1 MNLKGVLLTFYIAI
15 TAFMFIN
22 LEVSIPLWSSFFLT
36 AIILFS
42 ITAYHLFYEKGYSP
56 FLSSF
61 IVFTFLFF
69 LAAPIAQINSFES
82 FETARFS
89 NNFPF
94 RESTIIYTNIL
105 INIFNTVFIISYI
118 LFKQKVLNNIKIENQ
133 IKLNNNNKVGENLA
147 KVDIYSNGNK
157 ISLNKKFDIYSNI
170 KPKLMTYDIINEF
183 NHDQKAYTQGLEIYE
198 NFLFESTGLNG
209 KSSLRKINFNTGEI
223 INMINLE
230 YEYFGEGLT
239 VLNDKI
245 YQLTWKNRIGF
256 IYDLELN
263 NIGTFN
269 YGNSQE
275 GWGLC
280 NDGNYIYKSDGTSK
294 IWKLDPNTL
303 EEIDFIDV
311 MTDKSRIKNINEL
324 EYIDGKIF
332 ANTYQQNRDVVIVI
346 NPSNGIVE
354 NVIDFSGL
362 RDKVLQKED
371 LDVMNGIAYNK
382 GKLFVTGK
390 NWNKIFEV
398 KVYSKN

>member
-1 MNLKGVLLTFYIAI
+1 
-15 TAFMFIN
+15 
-22 LEVSIPLWSSFFLT
+22 
-36 AIILFS
+36 
-42 ITAYHLFYEKGYSP
+42 
-56 FLSSF
+56 
-61 IVFTFLFF
+61 
-69 LAAPIAQINSFES
+69 
-82 FETARFS
+82 
-89 NNFPF
+89 
-94 RESTIIYTNIL
+94 
-105 INIFNTVFIISYI
+105 
-118 LFKQKVLNNIKIENQ
+118 
-133 IKLNNNNKVGENLA
+133 
-147 KVDIYSNGNK
+147 
-157 ISLNKKFDIYSNI
+157 
-170 KPKLMTYDIINEF
+170 MTYDIINEF

-223 INMINLE
+223 INMINLD

-324 EYIDGKIF
+324 EYIDGKIY

-362 RDKVLQKED
+362 RDKVLQTED
-371 LDVMNGIAYNK
+371 LDVMNGIAHNK
-382 GKLFVTGK
+382 DKLFVTGK
-390 NWNKIFEV
+390 NWSKVFEV

>member
-1 MNLKGVLLTFYIAI
+1 MKHSIVFLVLL
-15 TAFMFIN
+15 
-22 LEVSIPLWSSFFLT
+22 L
-36 AIILFS
+36 
-42 ITAYHLFYEKGYSP
+42 
-56 FLSSF
+56 
-61 IVFTFLFF
+61 VFNCNSDKSGGFK
-69 LAAPIAQINSFES
+69 IQINS
-82 FETARFS
+82 T
-89 NNFPF
+89 NNLISLGDDISLNIT
-94 RESTIIYTNIL
+94 STNNKVIDS
-105 INIFNTVFIISYI
+105 INYF
-118 LFKQKVLNNIKIENQ
+118 LNNIKIKNQ
-133 IKLNNNNKVGENLA
+133 IKLNNNKVGENLA
-147 KVDIYSNGNK
+147 KVDIYSNGKK

-170 KPKLMTYDIINEF
+170 KPNLMTYDIINEF

-223 INMINLE
+223 INMINLD

-324 EYIDGKIF
+324 EYIDGKIY

-362 RDKVLQKED
+362 RDKVLQTED
-371 LDVMNGIAYNK
+371 LDVMNGIAHNK
-382 GKLFVTGK
+382 DKLFVTGK
-390 NWNKIFEV
+390 NWSKVFEV

>member
-1 MNLKGVLLTFYIAI
+1 MKHSIVFLVLL
-15 TAFMFIN
+15 
-22 LEVSIPLWSSFFLT
+22 L
-36 AIILFS
+36 
-42 ITAYHLFYEKGYSP
+42 
-56 FLSSF
+56 
-61 IVFTFLFF
+61 VFNCNSDKSGGFK
-69 LAAPIAQINSFES
+69 IQINSS
-82 FETARFS
+82 SSSIYIGDDISLNITSS
-89 NNFPF
+89 NNKVID
-94 RESTIIYTNIL
+94 S
-105 INIFNTVFIISYI
+105 INYF
-118 LFKQKVLNNIKIENQ
+118 LNNNKISNQ
-133 IKLNNNNKVGENLA
+133 IRLNNNKVGENFA
-147 KVDIYSNGNK
+147 KADIYSNGKK

-170 KPKLMTYDIINEF
+170 KPELMTYDIVNEF
-183 NHDQKAYTQGLEIYE
+183 NHDQNAYTQGLEIYE
-198 NFLFESTGLNG
+198 NFIFESTGLNG
-209 KSSLRKINFNTGEI
+209 KSSLRKINLNTGEI

-245 YQLTWKNRIGF
+245 YQLTWKNKIGF

-269 YGNSQE
+269 YGNSKE

-294 IWKLDPNTL
+294 IWRLDPNTL

-324 EYIDGKIF
+324 EYIDGKIY

-346 NPSNGIVE
+346 NPSNGVVE

-362 RDKVLQKED
+362 RDKVLQTPD

-390 NWNKIFEV
+390 NWDKVFEV

>member
-1 MNLKGVLLTFYIAI
+1 MKHSIVFLVLL
-15 TAFMFIN
+15 
-22 LEVSIPLWSSFFLT
+22 L
-36 AIILFS
+36 
-42 ITAYHLFYEKGYSP
+42 
-56 FLSSF
+56 
-61 IVFTFLFF
+61 VFNCNSDKSGGFK
-69 LAAPIAQINSFES
+69 IQINSS
-82 FETARFS
+82 SSSIYLGDDISLNITSS
-89 NNFPF
+89 NNKVID
-94 RESTIIYTNIL
+94 S
-105 INIFNTVFIISYI
+105 INYF
-118 LFKQKVLNNIKIENQ
+118 LNNNKISNQ
-133 IKLNNNNKVGENLA
+133 IRLNNNKVGENFA
-147 KVDIYSNGNK
+147 KVDIYSNGKK

-170 KPKLMTYDIINEF
+170 KPELMTYDIVNEF
-183 NHDQKAYTQGLEIYE
+183 SHDQNAYTQGLEIYE

-324 EYIDGKIF
+324 EYIDGKIY

-362 RDKVLQKED
+362 RDKVLQTAD

-382 GKLFVTGK
+382 GKVFVTGK
-390 NWNKIFEV
+390 NWNKVFEV

>member
-1 MNLKGVLLTFYIAI
+1 MIFD
-15 TAFMFIN
+15 
-22 LEVSIPLWSSFFLT
+22 SI
-36 AIILFS
+36 IID
-42 ITAYHLFYEKGYSP
+42 
-56 FLSSF
+56 
-61 IVFTFLFF
+61 V
-69 LAAPIAQINSFES
+69 N
-82 FETARFS
+82 
-89 NNFPF
+89 
-94 RESTIIYTNIL
+94 
-105 INIFNTVFIISYI
+105 
-118 LFKQKVLNNIKIENQ
+118 
-133 IKLNNNNKVGENLA
+133 
-147 KVDIYSNGNK
+147 
-157 ISLNKKFDIYSNI
+157 
-170 KPKLMTYDIINEF
+170 INEF

-223 INMINLE
+223 INMINLD

-324 EYIDGKIF
+324 EYIDGKIY

-362 RDKVLQKED
+362 RDKILQTED
-371 LDVMNGIAYNK
+371 LDVMNGIAHNK
-382 GKLFVTGK
+382 DKLFVTGK
-390 NWNKIFEV
+390 NWSKVFEV

>member
-1 MNLKGVLLTFYIAI
+1 MKHSIVFLVLLLVLNCNSDKSGGFKIQIDSSSSSIYLGDEISLKI
-15 TAFMFIN
+15 T
-22 LEVSIPLWSSFFLT
+22 S
-36 AIILFS
+36 
-42 ITAYHLFYEKGYSP
+42 
-56 FLSSF
+56 
-61 IVFTFLFF
+61 
-69 LAAPIAQINSFES
+69 
-82 FETARFS
+82 S
-89 NNFPF
+89 NNKAID
-94 RESTIIYTNIL
+94 S
-105 INIFNTVFIISYI
+105 INYF
-118 LFKQKVLNNIKIENQ
+118 LNNNKVDNP
-133 IKLNNNNKVGENLA
+133 IKLNSNKVGENFA
-147 KVDIYSNGNK
+147 KVDIYSNGKK

-170 KPKLMTYDIINEF
+170 KPELMTYEIIDEF
-183 NHDQKAYTQGLEIYE
+183 SHDQKAYTQGLEIYE

-245 YQLTWKNRIGF
+245 YQLTWKNKIGF

-269 YGNSQE
+269 YENSKE

-294 IWKLDPNTL
+294 IWRLDPNTL
-303 EEIDFIDV
+303 EEIDFIDI

-324 EYIDGKIF
+324 EYIDGKIY

-362 RDKVLQKED
+362 RDKVLQTPD
-371 LDVMNGIAYNK
+371 LDVMNGIAYNN

-390 NWNKIFEV
+390 NWNKVFEV
-398 KVYSKN
+398 KVYSKNK

>member
-1 MNLKGVLLTFYIAI
+1 
-15 TAFMFIN
+15 
-22 LEVSIPLWSSFFLT
+22 
-36 AIILFS
+36 
-42 ITAYHLFYEKGYSP
+42 
-56 FLSSF
+56 
-61 IVFTFLFF
+61 
-69 LAAPIAQINSFES
+69 
-82 FETARFS
+82 
-89 NNFPF
+89 
-94 RESTIIYTNIL
+94 
-105 INIFNTVFIISYI
+105 
-118 LFKQKVLNNIKIENQ
+118 
-133 IKLNNNNKVGENLA
+133 
-147 KVDIYSNGNK
+147 
-157 ISLNKKFDIYSNI
+157 
-170 KPKLMTYDIINEF
+170 
-183 NHDQKAYTQGLEIYE
+183 
-198 NFLFESTGLNG
+198 
-209 KSSLRKINFNTGEI
+209 
-223 INMINLE
+223 MINLE

-324 EYIDGKIF
+324 EYIDGKIY

-362 RDKVLQKED
+362 RDKVLQTAD

-390 NWNKIFEV
+390 NWNKVFEV

>member
-1 MNLKGVLLTFYIAI
+1 MKHSIVFLVLL
-15 TAFMFIN
+15 
-22 LEVSIPLWSSFFLT
+22 L
-36 AIILFS
+36 
-42 ITAYHLFYEKGYSP
+42 
-56 FLSSF
+56 
-61 IVFTFLFF
+61 VFNCNSDKSGGFK
-69 LAAPIAQINSFES
+69 IQINSS
-82 FETARFS
+82 SSSIYLGDDISLNITSS
-89 NNFPF
+89 NNKVID
-94 RESTIIYTNIL
+94 S
-105 INIFNTVFIISYI
+105 INYF
-118 LFKQKVLNNIKIENQ
+118 LNNNKISNQ
-133 IKLNNNNKVGENLA
+133 IRLNNNKVGENFA
-147 KVDIYSNGNK
+147 KADIYSNGKK

-170 KPKLMTYDIINEF
+170 KPELMTYDIVNEF
-183 NHDQKAYTQGLEIYE
+183 SHDQNAYTQGLEIYE

-209 KSSLRKINFNTGEI
+209 KSSLRKINLNTGEI

-245 YQLTWKNRIGF
+245 YQLTWKNKIGF

-269 YGNSQE
+269 YVNSKE

-294 IWKLDPNTL
+294 IWRLDPNTL

-324 EYIDGKIF
+324 EYIDGKIY

-346 NPSNGIVE
+346 NPSNGVVE

-362 RDKVLQKED
+362 RDKVLQTPD

-390 NWNKIFEV
+390 NWDKVFEV

>member
-1 MNLKGVLLTFYIAI
+1 MKHSIVFLVLL
-15 TAFMFIN
+15 
-22 LEVSIPLWSSFFLT
+22 L
-36 AIILFS
+36 
-42 ITAYHLFYEKGYSP
+42 
-56 FLSSF
+56 
-61 IVFTFLFF
+61 VFNCNSDKSGGFKF
-69 LAAPIAQINSFES
+69 QINSS
-82 FETARFS
+82 SSSIYIGDDISLNITSS
-89 NNFPF
+89 NNKVID
-94 RESTIIYTNIL
+94 S
-105 INIFNTVFIISYI
+105 INYF
-118 LFKQKVLNNIKIENQ
+118 
-133 IKLNNNNKVGENLA
+133 LNNNKISNQIRLNNNKAGENFA
-147 KVDIYSNGNK
+147 KADIYSNGKK

-170 KPKLMTYDIINEF
+170 KPELMTYDIVNEF
-183 NHDQKAYTQGLEIYE
+183 SHDQNAYTQGLEIYE

-209 KSSLRKINFNTGEI
+209 KSSLRKINLSTGEI

-245 YQLTWKNRIGF
+245 YQLTWKNKIGF

-269 YGNSQE
+269 YVNSKE

-294 IWKLDPNTL
+294 IWRLDPNTL

-324 EYIDGKIF
+324 EYIDGKIY

-346 NPSNGIVE
+346 NPSNGVVE

-362 RDKVLQKED
+362 RDKVLQTPD

-390 NWNKIFEV
+390 NWDKVFEV

>member
-1 MNLKGVLLTFYIAI
+1 MKHSIVFLVLL
-15 TAFMFIN
+15 
-22 LEVSIPLWSSFFLT
+22 L
-36 AIILFS
+36 
-42 ITAYHLFYEKGYSP
+42 
-56 FLSSF
+56 
-61 IVFTFLFF
+61 VFNCNSDKSGGFK
-69 LAAPIAQINSFES
+69 IQINS
-82 FETARFS
+82 T
-89 NNFPF
+89 NNSISLGDDISLNIT
-94 RESTIIYTNIL
+94 STNNKVIDS
-105 INIFNTVFIISYI
+105 INYF
-118 LFKQKVLNNIKIENQ
+118 LNNIKIKNQ
-133 IKLNNNNKVGENLA
+133 IKLNNNKVGENLA
-147 KVDIYSNGNK
+147 KVDIYSNGKK

-170 KPKLMTYDIINEF
+170 KPNLMTYDIINEF

-223 INMINLE
+223 INMINLD

-324 EYIDGKIF
+324 EYIDGKIY

-362 RDKVLQKED
+362 RDKVLQKAD

>member
-1 MNLKGVLLTFYIAI
+1 MKHSIVFLVLL
-15 TAFMFIN
+15 
-22 LEVSIPLWSSFFLT
+22 L
-36 AIILFS
+36 
-42 ITAYHLFYEKGYSP
+42 
-56 FLSSF
+56 
-61 IVFTFLFF
+61 VFNCNSDKSGGFK
-69 LAAPIAQINSFES
+69 IQINSTNGSISIDDEIS
-82 FETARFS
+82 LNITS
-89 NNFPF
+89 TNNKVID
-94 RESTIIYTNIL
+94 S
-105 INIFNTVFIISYI
+105 INYF
-118 LFKQKVLNNIKIENQ
+118 LNNNKIDNQ
-133 IKLNNNNKVGENLA
+133 IKLNNNKVGENFA
-147 KVDIYSNGNK
+147 KVDIYSNGKK
-157 ISLNKKFDIYSNI
+157 ISLNKKFDVYSNI
-170 KPKLMTYDIINEF
+170 KPELMTYDIVNEF

-245 YQLTWKNRIGF
+245 YQLTWKNKIGF

-269 YGNSQE
+269 YGKSKE

-294 IWKLDPNTL
+294 IWRLDPNTL

-324 EYIDGKIF
+324 EYIDGKIY

-346 NPSNGIVE
+346 NPSNGVVE

-362 RDKVLQKED
+362 RDKVLQTPD

-390 NWNKIFEV
+390 NWDKVFEV

>member
-1 MNLKGVLLTFYIAI
+1 
-15 TAFMFIN
+15 
-22 LEVSIPLWSSFFLT
+22 
-36 AIILFS
+36 
-42 ITAYHLFYEKGYSP
+42 
-56 FLSSF
+56 
-61 IVFTFLFF
+61 
-69 LAAPIAQINSFES
+69 
-82 FETARFS
+82 
-89 NNFPF
+89 
-94 RESTIIYTNIL
+94 
-105 INIFNTVFIISYI
+105 
-118 LFKQKVLNNIKIENQ
+118 
-133 IKLNNNNKVGENLA
+133 
-147 KVDIYSNGNK
+147 
-157 ISLNKKFDIYSNI
+157 
-170 KPKLMTYDIINEF
+170 MTYDIINEF

-269 YGNSQE
+269 YGDSQE

-324 EYIDGKIF
+324 EYIDGKIY

-362 RDKVLQKED
+362 RDKVLQTAD

-390 NWNKIFEV
+390 NWNKVFEV

>member
-1 MNLKGVLLTFYIAI
+1 MKHSIVLLV
-15 TAFMFIN
+15 
-22 LEVSIPLWSSFFLT
+22 LLL
-36 AIILFS
+36 
-42 ITAYHLFYEKGYSP
+42 
-56 FLSSF
+56 
-61 IVFTFLFF
+61 VFNCNSDKSGGFK
-69 LAAPIAQINSFES
+69 IQINSS
-82 FETARFS
+82 SSSIYIGDDISLNITSS
-89 NNFPF
+89 NNKVID
-94 RESTIIYTNIL
+94 S
-105 INIFNTVFIISYI
+105 INYF
-118 LFKQKVLNNIKIENQ
+118 LNNNKISNQ
-133 IKLNNNNKVGENLA
+133 IRLNNNKVGENFA
-147 KVDIYSNGNK
+147 KADIYSNGKK

-170 KPKLMTYDIINEF
+170 KPELMTYDIVNEF
-183 NHDQKAYTQGLEIYE
+183 SHDQNAYTQGLEIYE

-209 KSSLRKINFNTGEI
+209 KSSLRKINLSTGEI

-245 YQLTWKNRIGF
+245 YQLTWKNKIGF

-269 YGNSQE
+269 YVNSKE

-294 IWKLDPNTL
+294 IWRLDPNTL

-324 EYIDGKIF
+324 EYIDGKIY

-346 NPSNGIVE
+346 NPSNGVVE

-362 RDKVLQKED
+362 RDKVLQTPD

-390 NWNKIFEV
+390 NWDKVFEV

>member
-1 MNLKGVLLTFYIAI
+1 MKHSIVFLVLL
-15 TAFMFIN
+15 
-22 LEVSIPLWSSFFLT
+22 L
-36 AIILFS
+36 
-42 ITAYHLFYEKGYSP
+42 
-56 FLSSF
+56 
-61 IVFTFLFF
+61 VFNCNSDKSGGFK
-69 LAAPIAQINSFES
+69 IQINSS
-82 FETARFS
+82 SSSIYLGDDISLNITSS
-89 NNFPF
+89 NNKVID
-94 RESTIIYTNIL
+94 S
-105 INIFNTVFIISYI
+105 INYF
-118 LFKQKVLNNIKIENQ
+118 LNNNKISNQ
-133 IKLNNNNKVGENLA
+133 IRLNNNKVGENFA
-147 KVDIYSNGNK
+147 KVDIYSNGKK

-170 KPKLMTYDIINEF
+170 KPELMTYDIVNEF
-183 NHDQKAYTQGLEIYE
+183 SHDQNAYTQGLEIYE

-209 KSSLRKINFNTGEI
+209 KSSLRKINLSTGEI

-324 EYIDGKIF
+324 EYIDGKIY

-362 RDKVLQKED
+362 RDKVLQTAD

-390 NWNKIFEV
+390 NWNKVFEV